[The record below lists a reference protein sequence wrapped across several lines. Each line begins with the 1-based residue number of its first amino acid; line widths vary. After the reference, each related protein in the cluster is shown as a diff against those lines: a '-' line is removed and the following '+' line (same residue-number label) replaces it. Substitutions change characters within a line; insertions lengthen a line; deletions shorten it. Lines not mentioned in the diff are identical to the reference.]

1 MAHNPTYKTIF
12 FEATPSKE
20 PALTNTLTNAPIFK
34 KARYIEFGK
43 HEAQPPNRRTIDGIV
58 MLDQSMT
65 HNTLQQIIPVGVNIS
80 KTPPYHP
87 PAGDTWTTVK
97 MTEFVK
103 RGDQAIGD
111 YQQFGA
117 SGALYDPN
125 ANQIFTF
132 GNPPHQGKRT
142 DIDEMIEEAATGTC
156 YPELANRFPKLD
168 GQNAMKKARI
178 RFLNTQS
185 RNSCEVIVRY
195 GMTDTCKTHMA
206 INSDWPTES
215 QYVKVCT
222 KDNKWFCDYDGQRKV
237 QRALNADLLTVEC

>member
-1 MAHNPTYKTIF
+1 L
-12 FEATPSKE
+12 SQ
-20 PALTNTLTNAPIFK
+20 LTAELYTW
-34 KARYIEFGK
+34 
-43 HEAQPPNRRTIDGIV
+43 
-58 MLDQSMT
+58 
-65 HNTLQQIIPVGVNIS
+65 VGFLV
-80 KTPPYHP
+80 
-87 PAGDTWTTVK
+87 AG
-97 MTEFVK
+97 E
-103 RGDQAIGD
+103 
-111 YQQFGA
+111 
-117 SGALYDPN
+117 
-125 ANQIFTF
+125 
-132 GNPPHQGKRT
+132 GKRLHL
-142 DIDEMIEEAATGTC
+142 